1 MIELT
6 QFLGVAGAPV
16 VVALVAVTRMV
27 FPDWPDRVAPLMAFG
42 WAAVINA
49 VVAYSL
55 PVAWPVAILAWIL
68 CALVASGVYSQGKA
82 ASGN

>member
-1 MIELT
+1 MIDLM
-6 QFLGVAGAPV
+6 QFLGIAGAPV

-27 FPDWPDRVAPLMAFG
+27 FPDWPERVAPLLAFG
-42 WAAVINA
+42 WAGVINA
-49 VVAYSL
+49 VVAVAL

-82 ASGN
+82 ASGG